1 MIYDEINTNKKFIK
15 WYQDI
20 STTRIQEFYSPILG
34 PAACEQSIIWFV
46 LTFQGLMPDLKPS
59 LKLAEPVL
67 EEMDYE
73 DDEEVQSTTTEQQ
86 QQQPE
91 DTRDVK
97 IQRTV
102 TQVGNEPRREK
113 TGLRGFRPGPAQTT
127 LYSHRRWLET

>member
-1 MIYDEINTNKKFIK
+1 
-15 WYQDI
+15 
-20 STTRIQEFYSPILG
+20 
-34 PAACEQSIIWFV
+34 
-46 LTFQGLMPDLKPS
+46 MPDLKPS

-73 DDEEVQSTTTEQQ
+73 DDEDIAPSTTE

-102 TQVGNEPRREK
+102 LQVGYNSLFMVLIERGRKGGREREMV
-113 TGLRGFRPGPAQTT
+113 GRER
-127 LYSHRRWLET
+127 E

>member
-1 MIYDEINTNKKFIK
+1 
-15 WYQDI
+15 
-20 STTRIQEFYSPILG
+20 
-34 PAACEQSIIWFV
+34 
-46 LTFQGLMPDLKPS
+46 MPDLKPS

-73 DDEEVQSTTTEQQ
+73 DDEDVQSTTIEQQQQ

-102 TQVGNEPRREK
+102 TQVGDK
-113 TGLRGFRPGPAQTT
+113 LV
-127 LYSHRRWLET
+127 

>member
-1 MIYDEINTNKKFIK
+1 
-15 WYQDI
+15 
-20 STTRIQEFYSPILG
+20 
-34 PAACEQSIIWFV
+34 
-46 LTFQGLMPDLKPS
+46 MPDLKPS

-86 QQQPE
+86 QQQQPE

-102 TQVGNEPRREK
+102 TQVGNEPWCEK
-113 TGLRGFRPGPAQTT
+113 TGLRVFQPGPTQTE
-127 LYSHRRWLET
+127 L